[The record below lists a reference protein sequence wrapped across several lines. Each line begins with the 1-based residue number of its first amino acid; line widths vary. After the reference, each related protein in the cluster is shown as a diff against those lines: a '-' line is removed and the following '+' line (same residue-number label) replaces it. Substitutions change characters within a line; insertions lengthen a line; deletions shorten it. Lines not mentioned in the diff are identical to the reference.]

1 LATSSKSF
9 EHHDY
14 KITTVIL
21 NTRELAFA
29 RHIADRRNDK
39 AEGVKSARIASDRT
53 DYSIHQQGAEAEIA
67 VFKQLNWPVDISV
80 NKHGGDDGIDGY
92 CGNHSVQ
99 VKSSRHCPPSMIF
112 NYAGDFRA
120 DVAIACLV
128 RPKGHIDIYGYITR
142 QRFMGMFVVR
152 DYGYGTRLVVEPKHL
167 KPFSDLNTGVDKM
180 ATITFRSET
189 P

>member
-39 AEGVKSARIASDRT
+39 AEGVRSARIATNRT
-53 DYSIHQQGAEAEIA
+53 DFSIHQQGAEAEIA

-142 QRFMGMFVVR
+142 QRFMSMFVVR